1 MNKAKGVYMN
11 DKTTNERF
19 PAQHSPELHF
29 WLEDKSRETGASIAA
44 LLRGLPAV
52 LEQAEQAGIKVTPV
66 YRTPDQRAQ
75 A

>member
-1 MNKAKGVYMN
+1 MNEK
-11 DKTTNERF
+11 TNERY
-19 PAQHSPELHF
+19 PAQHPPEFHF

-52 LEQAEQAGIKVTPV
+52 LQHAEQAGIKLTPV